1 MSKTA
6 TLQFQDK
13 PQGVSTV
20 SLARYWASADLCP
33 VHHCPKGCQRWHRSI
48 SCLTDSP
55 WHVLWLLHWGLSY
68 LPLFLYI
75 LWGQFWHPLC
85 WPKNSFKA
93 LWCSTQSL
101 ADKIRLK
108 PVSTIRSKGE
118 RDQSDVFIGKTEI
131 LQWWRQ
137 RKLDCKTRGYASL
150 SGWFQHS
157 PGRMGFLFMLH
168 SKQWCSSQCAPIFHI
183 LIIKMF
189 SLPVMSFR
197 WVKE

>member
-20 SLARYWASADLCP
+20 GLARYWASADLCP

-68 LPLFLYI
+68 LPFFLYI

-93 LWCSTQSL
+93 LWCSTQSP
-101 ADKIRLK
+101 ADKIHLK

-118 RDQSDVFIGKTEI
+118 RGQRDVFIGKTEI
-131 LQWWRQ
+131 LQWWRR
-137 RKLDCKTRGYASL
+137 RKLDLQGQRMCKPLGLISTLPRKNGLSFYAT
-150 SGWFQHS
+150 FQTVGLIS
-157 PGRMGFLFMLH
+157 M
-168 SKQWCSSQCAPIFHI
+168 CSN
-183 LIIKMF
+183 F
-189 SLPVMSFR
+189 SYFDNQDVFTTSNAI
-197 WVKE
+197 